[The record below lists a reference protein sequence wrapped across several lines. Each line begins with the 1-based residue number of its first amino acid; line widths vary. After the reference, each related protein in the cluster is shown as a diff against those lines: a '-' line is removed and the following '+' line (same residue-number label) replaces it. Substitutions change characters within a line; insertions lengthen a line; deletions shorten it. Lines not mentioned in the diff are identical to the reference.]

1 MVLVLRIDV
10 AEAVM
15 QVGGDGGLDSG
26 AGGTGSGNFLD
37 FFRKQKGQG
46 GLVGLRVGGTWLRWW
61 CPFLR

>member
-46 GLVGLRVGGTWLRWW
+46 GLVGL
-61 CPFLR
+61 